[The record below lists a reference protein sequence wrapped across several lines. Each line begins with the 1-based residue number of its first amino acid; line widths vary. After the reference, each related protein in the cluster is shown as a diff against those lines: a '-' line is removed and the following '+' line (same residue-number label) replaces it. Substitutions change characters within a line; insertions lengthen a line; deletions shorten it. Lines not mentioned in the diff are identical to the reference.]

1 MSELNTEIREML
13 VDVLSLEDIKPEEI
27 GLDDNLFDEDGLA
40 LDSID
45 ALELGVEIQKRYG
58 IKMDNQDEKLAE
70 HFKNIRSLVS
80 LIESHKAGA
89 AS

>member
-13 VDVLSLEDIKPEEI
+13 VDVLNLEDIKPEEI
-27 GLDDNLFDEDGLA
+27 GMDDDLFAEDGLA

-58 IKMDNQDEKLAE
+58 IKMDSQDDKLAE
-70 HFKNIRSLVS
+70 HFKSISSLVT
-80 LIESHKAGA
+80 LVETHRAGA
-89 AS
+89 TS